1 MTPANSSLRA
11 LLSIA
16 FAVWF
21 ANAGGTALAEQPQR
35 GVTLM
40 PKVAPGS
47 VSIAGEYWAL
57 IIGIDKYK
65 EAPELDSAVK
75 DAVGVRDV
83 LTERYGFRRERI
95 IELLNEQATKTNI
108 EDALYQLGKRAG
120 PEDSVLVYYAGHGQY
135 DEDNRL
141 AWWVPVDGKPQK
153 PGTFVPNAVIRDYIE
168 GMKAKHVY
176 LVADSC
182 FSGTLF
188 GKFRAMPP
196 LSDQFFSRLQA
207 KKSRWGLT
215 SGGTEPVA
223 DQGKNGH
230 SIFAYHFINLLRENA
245 DPYLVPSHIFDMLAP
260 IIANNAEQTP
270 RSEPLKGT
278 GDEGGQF
285 VFRLASTKP
294 VSPAKPLPG
303 LSGES
308 RGSADEA
315 FELERQRLGA
325 ERRRLQADRDAME
338 QEKRQ
343 AEERRRAEQ
352 QAKAM
357 EEARV
362 RPFEAPRQG
371 DVATKDLDVQ
381 ILQADPDGC
390 TWVESK
396 AHVSFGEH
404 DTKHQAMAQAI
415 AEARAKAIERFLGV
429 KVENR
434 FVDFQQESSLKGQA
448 NLTESLLRVT
458 QLGRILK
465 EERLRSGPADAPGC
479 PGCRFVAHIRACIV
493 PLPDHSDKG
502 FKVDTFLNRTRFADG
517 DEGQIQIAP
526 SRDAYIYIYSVDVNW
541 DAAML
546 FPNAYADDN
555 LVKAGQVF
563 VFPSEELKTRGVKVK
578 ARLPAGATVSAE
590 MIRVI
595 ASKAPLPPVLMDPAS
610 KEFVKNESRA
620 GGETAAT
627 GTFLNLIHKLN
638 ATQEEW
644 VEDAQAFTIYK
655 K

>member
-1 MTPANSSLRA
+1 MKPTNRSVWAMLGV
-11 LLSIA
+11 A
-16 FAVWF
+16 FLAWF
-21 ANAGGTALAEQPQR
+21 ASAGGTALADQPQR
-35 GVTLM
+35 GMTLM
-40 PKVAPGS
+40 PRVAPGS
-47 VSIAGEYWAL
+47 VPIAGEYWAL
-57 IIGIDKYK
+57 IIGIDKYT
-65 EAPELDSAVK
+65 EVPQLDSAVK
-75 DAVGVRDV
+75 DATGVRDV
-83 LTERYGFRRERI
+83 LIEKYGFRRERI
-95 IELLNEQATKTNI
+95 VELLNEQGTKVNI
-108 EDALYQLGKRAG
+108 EDALYQLGKKAG
-120 PEDSVLVYYAGHGQY
+120 PNDSVLIYYAGHGQY

-153 PGTFVPNAVIRDYIE
+153 PGSFVPNAAIRDYIE
-168 GMKAKHVY
+168 GMQAKHVY

-188 GKFRAMPP
+188 GKLRALPP
-196 LSDQFFSRLQA
+196 LTDQFFSRLQA

-223 DQGKNGH
+223 DQGKSGH
-230 SIFAYHFINLLRENA
+230 SIFAYHFINLLRDNT
-245 DPYLVPSHIFDMLAP
+245 DPYLVPSHIFDQLAP

-285 VFRLASTKP
+285 VFRLASAKGAPT
-294 VSPAKPLPG
+294 AKPKPG
-303 LSGES
+303 ISGES
-308 RGSADEA
+308 RGNATEA
-315 FELERQRLGA
+315 LEAERQHLAAERQRL
-325 ERRRLQADRDAME
+325 QDDREVMD

-352 QAKAM
+352 RAKAI

-362 RPFEAPRQG
+362 RPFDAPRQE
-371 DVATKDLDVQ
+371 DVAAKDVDVQ
-381 ILQADPDGC
+381 VQQTDPAGC

-396 AHVSFGEH
+396 AHISFGEH

-415 AEARAKAIERFLGV
+415 SEARAKAIEGFLGV

-434 FVDFQQESSLKGQA
+434 FLDFQQESSLKGQVS
-448 NLTESLLRVT
+448 LTESLLRVT
-458 QLGRILK
+458 QLGRVLK

-479 PGCRFVAHIRACIV
+479 PGCRFIAHIRACIV
-493 PLPDHSDKG
+493 PLPEHTDRG
-502 FKVDTFLNRTRFADG
+502 FKVDASLNRTRFADG
-517 DEGQIQIAP
+517 DEGQIQIAT
-526 SRDAYIYIYSVDVNW
+526 SRDAYIYMYSVDVNW
-541 DAAML
+541 DAALL
-546 FPNAYADDN
+546 FPNAYATDN

-563 VFPSEELKTRGVKVK
+563 VFPSEDLKKRGVKVK
-578 ARLPAGATVSAE
+578 ARLPAGTTASAE

-595 ASKAPLPPVLMDPAS
+595 ASKEPLPPTVIDPAAKDVARRDAHATS
-610 KEFVKNESRA
+610 ET
-620 GGETAAT
+620 GGA

-638 ATQEEW
+638 ATQTEW